1 MKTGIYQLVGAALA
15 MLMSAGPLSAQS
27 EKTIRIGNIQSLSGQ
42 YAAYGE
48 EMGARRRIP
57 DQEDQR

>member
-15 MLMSAGPLSAQS
+15 VLMSAGPLSAQS
-27 EKTIRIGNIQSLSGQ
+27 EKTIRIGNIQSLSGP

-48 EMGARRRIP
+48 EMGLCRRMA
-57 DQEDQR
+57 